1 MKVETSLLEAP
12 PTPNLGFLELG
23 PNDSMIF
30 DTLALRYS
38 DSLEHLAEEI
48 SEPLTQ
54 SATWLDTVAKWTCAQ
69 SGQSSCDWYHGTWQ
83 YLRLLDLVS
92 TPPWHASFFRKAMAE
107 QSTDRTELRV
117 LISGCADYSMYAL
130 AHSQLSD
137 SGMVTALD
145 LCATP
150 LMGISWYARHI
161 GVPVPELL
169 VANAIEHE
177 RPGFYDMIVSDSFL
191 PRFPTND
198 LKKLLAVWYESLSPK
213 GAVLTTVRLHQ
224 VGSNSKAQAAQR
236 IDRWHQV
243 ATDARSWWPE
253 VSDLRHDELIH
264 RISVFMANQERNNF
278 LDTSTLYKLFSE
290 AGFERSTLT
299 TQNHRNRA
307 FAHIAAYRG
316 PIQHP

>member
-1 MKVETSLLEAP
+1 
-12 PTPNLGFLELG
+12 
-23 PNDSMIF
+23 MIF
-30 DTLALRYS
+30 DTLAFRHP
-38 DSLEHLAEEI
+38 DSLEHLAGEI
-48 SEPLTQ
+48 SEPLAQ
-54 SATWLDTVAKWTCAQ
+54 SATWLDTVANWTCAQ

-92 TPPWHASFFRKAMAE
+92 TPSWHASFFRKAMAE
-107 QSTDRTELRV
+107 QSADRTELRV

-130 AHSQLSD
+130 VHSQLSD

-150 LMGISWYARHI
+150 LMGISWYARYI

-177 RPGFYDMIVSDSFL
+177 RPAFYDIIVSDSFL

-224 VGSNSKAQAAQR
+224 VGSNSGAQTAQR
-236 IDRWHQV
+236 INRWHQV
-243 ATDARSWWPE
+243 ATDARSW
-253 VSDLRHDELIH
+253 
-264 RISVFMANQERNNF
+264 
-278 LDTSTLYKLFSE
+278 
-290 AGFERSTLT
+290 
-299 TQNHRNRA
+299 
-307 FAHIAAYRG
+307 
-316 PIQHP
+316 

>member
-1 MKVETSLLEAP
+1 MVGYCGQL
-12 PTPNLGFLELG
+12 
-23 PNDSMIF
+23 D
-30 DTLALRYS
+30 LRS
-38 DSLEHLAEEI
+38 ERTVIMRLVSWHLAV
-48 SEPLTQ
+48 S
-54 SATWLDTVAKWTCAQ
+54 SVAR
-69 SGQSSCDWYHGTWQ
+69 SCIY
-83 YLRLLDLVS
+83 
-92 TPPWHASFFRKAMAE
+92 SFLACFVLS
-107 QSTDRTELRV
+107 QGDGRTKRRSNRLRV

-130 AHSQLSD
+130 VHSQLSD

-177 RPGFYDMIVSDSFL
+177 RPAFYDIIVSDSFL

-224 VGSNSKAQAAQR
+224 VGSNSGAQTAQR
-236 IDRWHQV
+236 INRWHQV

-264 RISVFMANQERNNF
+264 RISVFMANQERNSF

-290 AGFERSTLT
+290 AGFERSTFT